1 MVDSSDG
8 INETEGRGICRF
20 LCKNSNLSNHVYY
33 NGGRVDENFSCLLS
47 LFFIMNEIIIS
58 SFFKNKEMGR
68 EKISKWN
75 SVWNF
80 VVWSEHK

>member
-58 SFFKNKEMGR
+58 SFFKNKKKR
-68 EKISKWN
+68 VLFKYRDEKIY
-75 SVWNF
+75 SVSG
-80 VVWSEHK
+80 V